1 MENFAQVR
9 ITLTEKCCKGFNHY
23 EFTFNGG
30 TMKTPCNVVTYL
42 SADVANA
49 SAPLNLSEIEEI
61 TISMKY
67 PK

>member
-1 MENFAQVR
+1 MKNFAQIR
-9 ITLTEKCCKGFNHY
+9 IVLNKECFKGFNNY

-42 SADVANA
+42 SADVASA

-61 TISMKY
+61 TISMKC